1 MRNEVTSKRQV
12 TRDAQETTEETR
24 SFAFA
29 HRVLIATCIVAG
41 VVLVLVFVWYAAD
54 MLLLVFAGIL
64 VSILL
69 RGFSQFVTQKMGL
82 GHGLSLALVSLTLLA
97 LIVAGVWLIG
107 GSVGSQISEL
117 QQQLPQAIE
126 SLRRLIAQYDWG
138 QSAIASLPS
147 VREWFANRSGT
158 IVSGVTGLASTTLGV
173 VVNGVVV
180 VIIGLYLAAQ
190 PAMYAG
196 GIKRL
201 LPLRYRDRAGE
212 VLGVLDE
219 ALGRWLIGRF
229 GLMLINGGLTAAGL
243 WLLGMPLALTLGLLT
258 GLLNFVPN
266 FGPVIAAL
274 PAVLIAFLQGPQPAL
289 YVALLYVAV
298 QMIDGYL
305 LTPLVDRRSVEL
317 PPVLTISAQVLLGL
331 LFGFVGLLVASPLA
345 ATVML
350 LVKMLYIEDVLGDP
364 IMQES
369 VVGERDATAQ
379 RMEPPSETELEAA
392 QEGQNTPA
400 EAPVSPRARKR

>member
-1 MRNEVTSKRQV
+1 MHQEVTSDRQM
-12 TRDAQETTEETR
+12 TRDAQETIEETR
-24 SFAFA
+24 PFAFA
-29 HRVLIATCIVAG
+29 HRVLVATCIVAG
-41 VVLVLVFVWYAAD
+41 VALVLVGVWYAAD
-54 MLLLVFAGIL
+54 LLLLVFAGIL

-69 RGFSQFVTQKMGL
+69 RGFSQLLTRKTGL

-97 LIVAGVWLIG
+97 LIAAGVWLIG
-107 GSVGSQISEL
+107 GSVGAQISEL
-117 QQQLPQAIE
+117 QQQLPRAVE
-126 SLRRLIAQYDWG
+126 SLRRLIEQYDWG
-138 QSAIASLPS
+138 QSALEHLPS
-147 VREWFANRSGT
+147 VREWFASRRGT

-173 VVNGVVV
+173 VVNVVVV

-190 PAMYAG
+190 PEMYSG

-201 LPLRYRDRAGE
+201 LPRRYRNRAGE
-212 VLGVLDE
+212 VLGVIDE
-219 ALGRWLIGRF
+219 ALGRWLIGRLS
-229 GLMLINGGLTAAGL
+229 LMLVNGGLTAAGL
-243 WLLGMPLALTLGLLT
+243 WLLGMPLALTLGLLA

-266 FGPVIAAL
+266 FGPLIAAL
-274 PAVLIAFLQGPQPAL
+274 PAVLIAFLQGPQHAL

-298 QMIDGYL
+298 QTMDGYL

-317 PPVLTISAQVLLGL
+317 PPVLTIAAQVLLGL

-369 VVGERDATAQ
+369 VVGKRDATAQ
-379 RMEPPSETELEAA
+379 RMEPHGESKLEAMKT
-392 QEGQNTPA
+392 ERHG
-400 EAPVSPRARKR
+400 V